1 MKKILRI
8 LIPLLALTLASC
20 GGDTSSDPSN
30 QTNKGTA
37 SSTSDSPE
45 ITAVAF
51 FEAIYVDNDIKKAQK
66 FVTPSLQRVMSSY
79 HSGKAMGRTLL
90 NMSFD
95 DVVITVED
103 TNKSVREFYT
113 DKADVML
120 IFTGTHDGSK
130 QVNMRMVKMVK
141 QKGKWL
147 VNEIKN
153 DPFART
159 KV

>member
-1 MKKILRI
+1 MNKFLC
-8 LIPLLALTLASC
+8 LLLPVAALMLFGCGSESNSDSAKAS
-20 GGDTSSDPSN
+20 T
-30 QTNKGTA
+30 KGSAATA
-37 SSTSDSPE
+37 TDSPE
-45 ITAVAF
+45 LIAVKF

-66 FVTPSLQRVMSSY
+66 FVSPSLQRVMSSY

-95 DVVITVED
+95 EVTITVED

-120 IFTGTHDGSK
+120 IFTGSYDGNK

-141 QKGKWL
+141 QNGKWF
-147 VNEIKN
+147 VNEIKD

>member
-1 MKKILRI
+1 MKKFLRV
-8 LIPLLALTLASC
+8 LIPLLAMSLVAC
-20 GGDTSSDPSN
+20 GGDTTSDANKQSS
-30 QTNKGTA
+30 KGTA
-37 SSTSDSPE
+37 ATTSDSPE
-45 ITAVAF
+45 ITAVKF
-51 FEAIYVDNDIKKAQK
+51 FEAIYVENDIKKAQK
-66 FVTPSLQRVMSSY
+66 YVSPSLQRVMSSY

-95 DVVITVED
+95 EVVITVED

-120 IFTGTHDGSK
+120 IFTGTHDGNK

-141 QKGKWL
+141 EKGKWM
-147 VNEIKN
+147 VNEIKD

-159 KV
+159 KI